1 VGGNEVDSEIFRQN
15 GHRLTAQ
22 RDLVLK
28 ILEEGS
34 GHLARNDIYER
45 IHSQLPMVN
54 RSTIYRTLDI
64 LEELGVVRHVHDG
77 EGATRYHRAD
87 EPLHLHLYCHRCD
100 ELIEIGNLPVSEP
113 LLRKLREEYGFEAD
127 LTHFPIAG
135 LCAHCAETAETIPE
149 L

>member
-1 VGGNEVDSEIFRQN
+1 VDSEIFRQS

-45 IHSQLPMVN
+45 IHLQLPMVN

-77 EGATRYHRAD
+77 EGATRYHRAED
-87 EPLHLHLYCHRCD
+87 PLHLHLYCHSCHH
-100 ELIEIGNLPVSEP
+100 LIEIGNLPVSEP
-113 LLRKLREEYGFEAD
+113 LLQLLKEKYGFVAD

-135 LCAHCAETAETIPE
+135 LCAGCFETEETTPDP
-149 L
+149 